1 VALEYRTERADGAL
15 GAAAREAAAELAAR
29 VKQYDGVEAISEAP
43 LLALAAGDTAAAHYL
58 VWSGGSLVG
67 YAQRDPGGSAE
78 MAVEPKRRRHGI
90 GRILAQALFH
100 DAPQVRLWA
109 HGDLGPSR
117 AVARELGL
125 AAVRE
130 LWEMAS
136 ERSPSPAQ
144 PDPAVPG
151 AATPGAAQHGEVAA
165 QHGEG
170 GEVAFRPFGAKG
182 DREAWVG
189 LNALAFAGHPEQG
202 RLTLEDLDQRMAQS
216 WFDPAG
222 LIFAHPA
229 PQAAPLG
236 YVWTKIEGGGGEIY
250 AIGVHP
256 AAQGKR
262 LGTKLLDLGLRHL
275 EEQGVAEV
283 RLFVEA
289 DNAPAIA
296 SYRRQGFA
304 LTRRDIQYA
313 RPTG

>member
-1 VALEYRTERADGAL
+1 MERADGAL
-15 GAAAREAAAELAAR
+15 EAAAREAAAELAAR
-29 VKQYDGVEAISEAP
+29 VKQHDGVEAIGEAP
-43 LLALAAGDTAAAHYL
+43 LLALAAGDTATAHYL

-78 MAVEPKRRRHGI
+78 MAVEPNWRRNGI
-90 GRILAQALFH
+90 GRTLAQALFH

-151 AATPGAAQHGEVAA
+151 AATPGAGP
-165 QHGEG
+165 HGEG
-170 GEVAFRPFGAKG
+170 GDVAFRPFGAQG

-222 LIFAHPA
+222 LIFAHPM
-229 PQAAPLG
+229 PHPAAPLG

-256 AAQGKR
+256 AARGKR
-262 LGTKLLDLGLRHL
+262 LGTKLLDLGLRRL

-313 RPTG
+313 RP